1 MKKSMEKGKAKAWYD
16 KDVDVLYMLFKEG
29 PSQEVIEAD
38 PDIRIELEKG
48 EIMGI
53 EIWNAAKSEPNK
65 ASGKSHNRNIGSVKT
80 PRTFLLSLRKPSSYV
95 RQTRLL
101 LGC

>member
-1 MKKSMEKGKAKAWYD
+1 MNP
-16 KDVDVLYMLFKEG
+16 LYS
-29 PSQEVIEAD
+29 SQNLGIHL
-38 PDIRIELEKG
+38 ELDEKG
-48 EIMGI
+48 EIIGI
-53 EIWNAAKSEPNK
+53 EIRNAAKSEPNK